1 MAGGG
6 EWRIRNSRSY
16 PKITSCEVLIR
27 EHDRGSS
34 DGQRLPPLP
43 SAQRAVHGRSERVQ
57 EPSQEGV
64 VSGGRDTPLLPPV
77 SEKIVFFSLQER
89 PAHQT
94 SIPEARLA
102 FVTEMVESSPPGSG
116 SRDPGGDD
124 SISSDSRVTA
134 DTSNEDAGTS
144 GTEETRAGEDMATQV
159 TFMKIF
165 APQKKTVLVESLC
178 IFLVKYPENGIRK
191 S

>member
-1 MAGGG
+1 MDPAVAGG
-6 EWRIRNSRSY
+6 
-16 PKITSCEVLIR
+16 VLIG

-43 SAQRAVHGRSERVQ
+43 DAQRPEGHGRGERGVQ

-64 VSGGRDTPLLPPV
+64 VPGGDAPCLPPV

-89 PAHQT
+89 PPPAHQT

-124 SISSDSRVTA
+124 SIISESTVTA
-134 DTSNEDAGTS
+134 DTSNEDTGTS
-144 GTEETRAGEDMATQV
+144 GTEETRSEEDMATQV

-165 APQKKTVLVESLC
+165 APQKKTVLVESEYILWG
-178 IFLVKYPENGIRK
+178 L
-191 S
+191 